1 MRKNVCWWHNSGQEE
16 QLQKRLH
23 LSGEADA
30 ESEQKSTVHSL
41 VTTFRRGKEVIR
53 VEVIVSSENFLN
65 VSKVDIKRV
74 MISYSCLYLHLT
86 LLSFKL

>member
-1 MRKNVCWWHNSGQEE
+1 MKNKPYPGKVYKNMRKNVCWWHNSGQEE

-41 VTTFRRGKEVIR
+41 VTTFRVEKRLLEV
-53 VEVIVSSENFLN
+53 
-65 VSKVDIKRV
+65 
-74 MISYSCLYLHLT
+74 
-86 LLSFKL
+86 KL